1 MNCLCENSV
10 LFLFSLP
17 CWFHTFMNLRRWR
30 EKKRHNICG
39 IKSRRLNL
47 PKEAFFA
54 PYTIH
59 ICCCKHLATFRY
71 IWYTCG
77 LDDRQMAATFLFI
90 AHIKPARQSYMYANE
105 WYAQQSVTKCQ
116 IFNQFA
122 DLFVNHFKWL
132 NWKVKSQIALHA
144 FTCSYLLLLAF
155 TCFFLLCS
163 ESKKKHVKA
172 SKSGF

>member
-17 CWFHTFMNLRRWR
+17 CWFHAFMNLRRWR
-30 EKKRHNICG
+30 EKKQHNICG

-71 IWYTCG
+71 ILYTCG

-144 FTCSYLLLLAF
+144 FTC
-155 TCFFLLCS
+155 FFLLCS

-172 SKSGF
+172 SKSGFYANMSKLE